1 MATVTTPPPTPST
14 PRRSQTPSP
23 VTPPPKPSSK
33 GQYILHRQKMPPK
46 TIDPYDVKNIY
57 RSEKDIQRAIAKG
70 TFTHSKVMHMDW
82 NNKNCYFLCYD
93 N

>member
-1 MATVTTPPPTPST
+1 
-14 PRRSQTPSP
+14 
-23 VTPPPKPSSK
+23 
-33 GQYILHRQKMPPK
+33 MPPK

-93 N
+93 NWLL